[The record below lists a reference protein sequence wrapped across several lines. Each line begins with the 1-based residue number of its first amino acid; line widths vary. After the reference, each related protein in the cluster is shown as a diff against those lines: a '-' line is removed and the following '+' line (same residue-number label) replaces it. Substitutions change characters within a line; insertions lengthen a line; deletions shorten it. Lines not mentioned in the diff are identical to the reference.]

1 VQDDDDDKP
10 KKKAKK
16 EKKPK
21 KKSGHDDDSE
31 DISDADEVLVANQHM
46 CDCGCD
52 VAIYIASMPHALS
65 SNALQRLPVCI
76 SHDFS
81 PVTWRNVL
89 CIPLCVLFVS
99 VLACS
104 PSAALFSAT

>member
-31 DISDADEVLVANQHM
+31 DISDADEVPVANQHSI
-46 CDCGCD
+46 CGCG
-52 VAIYIASMPHALS
+52 VMWQFTLRHHNVYMYATLALHQRAS
-65 SNALQRLPVCI
+65 
-76 SHDFS
+76 
-81 PVTWRNVL
+81 T
-89 CIPLCVLFVS
+89 
-99 VLACS
+99 
-104 PSAALFSAT
+104 SARVNK